1 MTCDDFLA
9 PTRYSLHL
17 FKPPELI
24 ANQLTE

>member
-1 MTCDDFLA
+1 MTFAAFRA